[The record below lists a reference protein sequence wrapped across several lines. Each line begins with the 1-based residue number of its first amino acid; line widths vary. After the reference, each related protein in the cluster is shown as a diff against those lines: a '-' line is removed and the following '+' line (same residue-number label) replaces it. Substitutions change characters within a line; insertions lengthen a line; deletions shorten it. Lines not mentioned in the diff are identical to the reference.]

1 MKDIKILVSCH
12 KKSYIWKH
20 PFLFSIQVGAALAK
34 KRFEADYYDDEGIEQ
49 ISNKNKMYCEM
60 TAQYWAYNNLKADYY
75 GFFHYRRY
83 LSFQTAYPVDRKG
96 RLLKKAPYPYKEI
109 DSIKRSENQFA
120 FDPQKMRKII
130 EQNDIITVL
139 REKMNVTVYQQYCQF
154 HHKKDIDLLIKTVK
168 DMYPEYISAMQ
179 EYLNSKKLYFMN
191 IYIMKKECFYEYAS
205 FAFSV
210 LQKIETTLHTE
221 EYSEAELRV
230 MGYLA
235 ERLFGIYYTY
245 KRRQKQVRCCEL
257 MYLIFSDTEPLE
269 PVSPY
274 FEKDTNAVLIA
285 MAANNQF
292 VPYLSVAIQSL
303 KETKSKKDRYDLVV
317 LHQDIEQQNQQSI
330 EHMSDQNFQIRFFS
344 VKDYIRNISFPVH
357 HHLSQET
364 FYRYFIPEIFQKQEK
379 LLYLDADLIFR
390 QDPAELYRQDIED
403 CLVAAVRDI
412 ESAGNCKAD
421 RAYREYLI
429 KQVGLKD
436 PMDYMQ
442 AGVLLFNLKEFR
454 KQVQVEDLISRTFEY
469 KWRML
474 DQDVLNWKCQG
485 EIKFLDMK
493 WNVLMNWKYCGKS
506 RMDIIKQAPNS
517 LYQEYLLSRTDPAV
531 IHYAGAWKPW
541 QLPRCDYAEEFWQTA
556 RNSPFYET
564 ILYENTKKKIGNS
577 RNSQENNK
585 RIFVL
590 KPTKIEIA
598 VDMKKVNRF
607 FPAGSRR
614 RIWLRNLILR

>member
-12 KKSYIWKH
+12 KKSYIWKN
-20 PFLFSIQVGAALAK
+20 PFLFSVQVGAELTK
-34 KRFEADYYDDEGIEQ
+34 KRFESDYYDNEGIEQ
-49 ISNKNKMYCEM
+49 ISDKNKMYCEM
-60 TAQYWAYNNLKADYY
+60 TAQYWAYKNLEADYY

-83 LSFQTAYPVDRKG
+83 LSFQTVYPVDRKG
-96 RLLKKAPYPYKEI
+96 KLLRKAPYPYKEV
-109 DSIKRSENQFA
+109 DSIKQSENQFA
-120 FDPQKMRKII
+120 LDPKVMRKVI

-168 DMYPEYISAMQ
+168 RMYPEYSSAMQ

-191 IYIMKKECFYEYAS
+191 IYIMKKEFFYEYAA

-210 LQKIETTLHTE
+210 LEEIENTLHIE
-221 EYSEAELRV
+221 GYSEAELRV
-230 MGYLA
+230 IGYLA

-245 KRRQKQVRCCEL
+245 KRRIKQVRCCEL
-257 MYLIFSDTEPLE
+257 MYLIFADTEPLE
-269 PVSPY
+269 PVLPY
-274 FEKDTNAVLIA
+274 FKKDAVSIV
-285 MAANNQF
+285 MAANNRF
-292 VPYLSVAIQSL
+292 VPYLSVTIQSL
-303 KETKSKKDRYDLVV
+303 KETKNEKDRYDLVV

-330 EHMSDQNFQIRFFS
+330 EDMGDQNFHIRFFS
-344 VKDYIRNISFPVH
+344 MNDYIKNIPFQVH

-379 LLYLDADLIFR
+379 ILYLDSDLIFK
-390 QDPAELYRQDIED
+390 QDAAKLYRQKVEGY
-403 CLVAAVRDI
+403 LMAAVRDI
-412 ESAGNCKAD
+412 ESMGSYKSD
-421 RAYREYLI
+421 RTYRHYLI
-429 KQVGLKD
+429 EQVGLKN
-436 PMDYMQ
+436 PMDYFQ

-454 KQVQVEDLISRTFEY
+454 KQIQVKDLISRTLEY

-485 EIKFLDMK
+485 KIKFLDMK
-493 WNVLMNWKYCGKS
+493 WNVLMNWNYCGKS

-517 LYQEYLLSRTDPAV
+517 FYQAYLASRKNPAV

-541 QLPRCDYAEEFWQTA
+541 QFPRCDYAEEFWRIA
-556 RNSPFYET
+556 RKSPFYET
-564 ILYENTKKKIGNS
+564 ILYENTKKKGKSSI
-577 RNSQENNK
+577 NSQENHK

-598 VDMKKVNRF
+598 VDMRKVNRF